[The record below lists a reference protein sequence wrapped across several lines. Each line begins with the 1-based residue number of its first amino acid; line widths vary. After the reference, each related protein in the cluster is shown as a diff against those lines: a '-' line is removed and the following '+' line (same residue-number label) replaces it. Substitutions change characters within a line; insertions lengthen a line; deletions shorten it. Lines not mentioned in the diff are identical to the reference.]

1 MIAFRHQ
8 SEASPIERID
18 RPFSRS
24 IYRKAG
30 HNYGAIPASAKGAGT
45 RVAVELALESA
56 RRLTDIPIR
65 LALAALTDWYTG

>member
-1 MIAFRHQ
+1 MIAFPHQ

-18 RPFSRS
+18 HPFSRS
-24 IYRKAG
+24 SYGKAG
-30 HNYGAIPASAKGAGT
+30 HYGAIPASAKDSGT

-65 LALAALTDWYTG
+65 LALAALTDWYAG